1 MAATSPSSR
10 TMMKNILGHA
20 VYQLTLI
27 FTLLFVG
34 ESPALPTQDSMA
46 QTRPLLDSQSPA
58 CLLR

>member
-1 MAATSPSSR
+1 
-10 TMMKNILGHA
+10 MMKNILGHA

-46 QTRPLLDSQSPA
+46 QTRPLWTPSHPPV
-58 CLLR
+58 C